1 MVKTERLILYP
12 ADGIQM
18 EQAIDMVQDA
28 GLKKAYEEMLRGCI
42 SHPQQWDW
50 YAMWMIERHDG
61 KHVGD
66 LCFKGLSTD
75 GVAEIGY
82 GIEEDYR
89 GQGYATEAVRA
100 AISWAFAHPQ
110 VEKIE
115 AEAEADNTASQR
127 VLAKCCFQDSGEVGE
142 EGPRYYRERLGIE
155 SMIEVI

>member
-1 MVKTERLILYP
+1 MVTTERLILYP

-18 EQAIDMVQDA
+18 EQAIAKVQDA
-28 GLKKAYEEMLRGCI
+28 ELKKAYEEMLVGCI
-42 SHPQQWDW
+42 AHPHQWDW

-61 KHVGD
+61 EHVGD
-66 LCFKGLSTD
+66 LCFKGLSKN

-82 GIEEDYR
+82 GIEEEYR

-100 AISWAFAHPQ
+100 AISWAFEHPG

-115 AEAEADNTASQR
+115 AEAEADNAASQR
-127 VLAKCCFQDSGEVGE
+127 VLDKCYFQASGEMGE
-142 EGPRYYRERLGIE
+142 EGPRYYRKRLGIE